1 MKQLSKQQQDI
12 FDALKK
18 VEDPE
23 IGLDIVTLGL
33 VYEITVHSK
42 HHVHLLV
49 TFTSPMCPF
58 GPQLIGG
65 IEDAVRDAGFKN
77 PEVEITFD
85 PPWQPPEDLKDI
97 MGFVL

>member
-1 MKQLSKQQQDI
+1 MNKLSKEQEAI
-12 FDALKK
+12 FEALKT

-33 VYEITVHSK
+33 VYEVNIQSK
-42 HHVHLLV
+42 DHVHLLV

-58 GPQLIGG
+58 GPQLIGS
-65 IEDAVRDAGFKN
+65 IEDAVRDTGYKN

-85 PPWQPPEDLKDI
+85 PPWEAPEDLKEI